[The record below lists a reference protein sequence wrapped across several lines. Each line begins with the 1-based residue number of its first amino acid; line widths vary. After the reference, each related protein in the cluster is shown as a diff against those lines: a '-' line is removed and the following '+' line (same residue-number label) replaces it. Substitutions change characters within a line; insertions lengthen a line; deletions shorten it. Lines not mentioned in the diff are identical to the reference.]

1 MKILLTITCAM
12 AAGCVANPAHK
23 PSSKTSSS
31 APAIE
36 EKAMEVV
43 KQITQK
49 AAPLEKES
57 NLAYWKATTTGDK
70 ASYEKVE
77 KLEVAMRQL
86 YSNKDQYELLKKAR
100 DFGLRDPLLARQV
113 TLLLNAMEENQ
124 IDEASRKR
132 MVSLSTKV
140 QKTFS
145 DFRGKM
151 GKKEVS
157 DNEIKDI
164 LRKDKDSAKLKA
176 AWEAYKSK
184 GAAVA
189 TTIIELV
196 HERNKAARSRG
207 FKDYYQM
214 HLLLQEQDPKEIK
227 DLFDKLAK
235 LTDEPFRKIKAKVD
249 VELAKR
255 YGLDVDKLMPWHY
268 QDPFFQ
274 ESPKLKGVDL
284 DSFFAGKDPRKIVQ
298 DFYTSIGLDP
308 AGILKRSD
316 LYEKPGKMPH
326 AYCTNMDRSGDI
338 RILANLRP
346 DEQWT
351 STLMHEMGHGVY
363 DLFTNPK
370 LPWLLRQPA
379 HSFTTEAIAMMFGRQ
394 TRNPQWLIKAA
405 GVDPEKV
412 KVVEK
417 DITFNQRLGM
427 LVFARWAMVMMNF
440 ERQMYAN
447 PDQDLN
453 KLWWDLKERYQL
465 LRRPE
470 GRDEPDWASK
480 IHIAVWPAYYH
491 NYLLGECMA
500 SQVLDYLAKNIVKSK
515 DPNHIDMYGNK
526 NIGTWLK
533 EKIFAP
539 GASMRWDELLRTATG
554 DTLNPKFFASQF
566 IE

>member
-1 MKILLTITCAM
+1 MKTALFFGCALVV
-12 AAGCVANPAHK
+12 GCASNPPPK
-23 PSSKTSSS
+23 PSNSNSQ
-31 APAIE
+31 AGVE
-36 EKAMEVV
+36 EKAMAVV
-43 KQITQK
+43 EEIVQK

-70 ASYEKVE
+70 ESYAKVE
-77 KLEVAMRQL
+77 KLEVALRKL
-86 YSNKDQYELLKKAR
+86 YSNKDQYSVLKKAR
-100 DFGLRDPLLARQV
+100 DARVSDPLLARQIV
-113 TLLLNAMEENQ
+113 LLVNAMEENQ
-124 IDEASRKR
+124 IDDASRKR
-132 MVSLSTKV
+132 MVALSTQV

-151 GKKEVS
+151 GEKEVT

-176 AWEAYKSK
+176 AWVAYKSK
-184 GAAVA
+184 GSAVA
-189 TTIIELV
+189 PIILELV
-196 HERNKAARSRG
+196 KVRNAAARSRG

-214 HLLLQEQDPKEIK
+214 RLLLQEQDPEEIK
-227 DLFDKLAK
+227 ALFDKLAK

-249 VELAKR
+249 GELAKR
-255 YGLDVDKLMPWHY
+255 YGVDADKLMPWHY

-274 ESPKLKGVDL
+274 ESPKMKGVDL
-284 DSFFAGKDPRKIVQ
+284 DSFFKGKDPRKIVQ
-298 DFYTSIGLDP
+298 DFYASIDLDP
-308 AGILKRSD
+308 AGIIERSD

-326 AYCTNMDRSGDI
+326 AYCTNMDRAGDI

-363 DLFTNPK
+363 DLFTDPK

-394 TRNPQWLIKAA
+394 TRNPVWLVKAA

-412 KVVEK
+412 KAVES
-417 DITFNQRLGM
+417 DISFNQRLGM

-440 ERQMYAN
+440 EREMYAK

-465 LRRPE
+465 LHRPQ
-470 GRDEPDWASK
+470 GRDAPDWASK

-500 SQVLDYLAKNIVKSK
+500 SQVLDYMAKNIVKSD
-515 DPNHIDMYGNK
+515 DPNHMDMSGHK
-526 NIGTWLK
+526 AIGAYLK
-533 EKIFAP
+533 EKIFMP
-539 GASMRWDELLRTATG
+539 GARMRWDELLRKATG
-554 DTLNPKFFASQF
+554 DTLNPKFFAQQF
-566 IE
+566 IQ

>member
-1 MKILLTITCAM
+1 MKTSIIFTCAIVV
-12 AAGCVANPAHK
+12 GCATSPAHK
-23 PSSKTSSS
+23 STSSTTN
-31 APAIE
+31 PDIE
-36 EKAMEVV
+36 AKAMKVV
-43 KQITQK
+43 KDITAK
-49 AAPLEKES
+49 AAPLEKAS

-70 ASYEKVE
+70 DSYAKVE
-77 KLEVAMRQL
+77 KLEIALRQL
-86 YSNKDQYELLKKAR
+86 YSNKEQYELLKKAR
-100 DFGLRDPLLARQV
+100 DSGLSDPLLARQIV
-113 TLLLNAMEENQ
+113 LLVNAMEENQ

-132 MVSLSTKV
+132 MVALSTKV

-145 DFRGKM
+145 EFRGKM
-151 GKKEVS
+151 GGKELA

-176 AWEAYKSK
+176 AWEAYKQK
-184 GAAVA
+184 GKAVA
-189 TTIIELV
+189 PDIIELIKL
-196 HERNKAARSRG
+196 RNKAARSRG
-207 FKDYYQM
+207 YKDYYQM
-214 HLLLQEQDPKEIK
+214 RLQLQEQDPKEIK
-227 DLFDKLAK
+227 AIFDKLAG

-249 VELAKR
+249 EELAKR
-255 YGLDVDKLMPWHY
+255 YGVDVDKLMPWHY

-284 DSFFAGKDPRKIVQ
+284 DSFFADKDPLKIVQ
-298 DFYTSIGLDP
+298 GFYTSIGLDP
-308 AGILKRSD
+308 ADILKHSD

-346 DEQWT
+346 NEQWT

-363 DLFTNPK
+363 DLYTNKK

-379 HSFTTEAIAMMFGRQ
+379 HAFTTEAIAMMFGRQ
-394 TRNPQWLIKAA
+394 TRNPAWLIKAA

-412 KVVEK
+412 RAVEK

-440 ERQMYAN
+440 EREMYAN

-465 LRRPE
+465 LHRPE
-470 GRDEPDWASK
+470 GRDAPDWASK

-500 SQVLDYLAKNIVKSK
+500 SQVLDYLAKNIVKSD
-515 DPNHIDMYGNK
+515 DPNHMDMYGNK
-526 NIGTWLK
+526 NVGSYLK
-533 EKIFAP
+533 EKIFGP

-554 DTLNPKFFASQF
+554 DTLNPGFFAQQF
-566 IE
+566 ID